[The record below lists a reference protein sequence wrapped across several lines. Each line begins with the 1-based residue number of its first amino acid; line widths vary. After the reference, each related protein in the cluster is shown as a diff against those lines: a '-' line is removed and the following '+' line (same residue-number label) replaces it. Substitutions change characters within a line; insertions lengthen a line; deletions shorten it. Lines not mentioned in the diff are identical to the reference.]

1 MPCQI
6 WDVERTQI
14 RPQEAKL
21 MGPSALSRKGNA
33 EGESTSESVVR
44 FGASDTESGDSRD
57 LVDDANQR

>member
-1 MPCQI
+1 
-6 WDVERTQI
+6 
-14 RPQEAKL
+14 